1 MSVGNRWITNARVV
15 CLLAA
20 AFVLASC
27 GSGPVQEPNRFTTDA
42 PVELRRATDDPQ
54 EDRMLN
60 VSIGVFDVQQQ
71 NTGPAEVG
79 DWIFQEILDI
89 ESQYLPVVLRNTLV
103 ESNYWGAVRVLPR
116 SDPSA
121 DIQIE
126 GTIHDSNGVFLDI
139 NLVAVDSTGREWLNR
154 RYSYRNDGSLVQ
166 EDNQDPFQSVYNQF
180 ANDLSAMLAE
190 RSDDDLLNVRRVTQ
204 MRYAADLS
212 PETFADTMAE
222 DENGYTEVVRL
233 LADNDP
239 MLQRVARMRLRH
251 HIFIDTIDEYY
262 LALQQDVQNTY
273 DLWRVYSR
281 EQITEIE
288 GEQRTQSNGGN
299 RGFLAISNNWYRYQ
313 ANKMFEQEWNEL
325 AEGFTSEV
333 APSILELNRRVYG
346 LSGNVADQY
355 DQWRELLRQFYLLER
370 GE

>member
-1 MSVGNRWITNARVV
+1 MRAAMKAAMLRCVWLFVF
-15 CLLAA
+15 LL
-20 AFVLASC
+20 LASC
-27 GSGPVQEPNRFTTDA
+27 ASEPAQEQPLFRTDSPVQLNRAFQN
-42 PVELRRATDDPQ
+42 PQ

-60 VSIGVFDVQQQ
+60 ISIQVFDVQQQ

-79 DWIFQEILDI
+79 DWIFQEILEI

-103 ESNYWGAVRVLPR
+103 DSNYWGAVRVLPR

-126 GTIHDSNGVFLDI
+126 GTIHESNGTFLDI
-139 NLVAVDSTGREWLNR
+139 SLVAVDSTGREWLNR
-154 RYSYRNDGSLVQ
+154 RYSYRNDGSLTQ
-166 EDNQDPFQSVYNQF
+166 DNQDPFQTVYNQF
-180 ANDLSAMLAE
+180 ANELSAILAE
-190 RSDDDLLNVRRVTQ
+190 RTDDDLLNIRRVTQ

-212 PETFADTMAE
+212 PENFADTMAQ
-222 DENGYTEVVRL
+222 DENGYTEVIRL

-239 MLQRVARMRLRH
+239 MLERVARMRLRH

-262 LALQQDVQNTY
+262 QALQQDVQNTY

-281 EQITEIE
+281 EQMTEIE
-288 GEQRTQSNGGN
+288 GEQRTPSNAGN
-299 RGFLAISNNWYRYQ
+299 RGFMAISNNWYRYQ

>member
-1 MSVGNRWITNARVV
+1 MMNRVLWV
-15 CLLAA
+15 
-20 AFVLASC
+20 FVALVLSSC
-27 GSGPVQEPNRFTTDA
+27 ASGPETGAVNQTVTDA
-42 PVELRRATDDPQ
+42 PVRLDRAFQPP
-54 EDRMLN
+54 EDARMLN
-60 VSIGVFDVQQQ
+60 ISIQVFDVEQE

-103 ESNYWGAVRVLPR
+103 ESNHWGAIRVLPK

-126 GTIHDSNGVFLDI
+126 GTIYQSNGVVLEIGF
-139 NLVAVDSTGREWLNR
+139 VAVDSTGREWINK
-154 RYSYRNDGSLVQ
+154 RYRHRNMEILGRD
-166 EDNQDPFQSVYNQF
+166 DQDPFQSLYNAF
-180 ANDLSAMLAE
+180 ANDLSRILDE
-190 RSDDDLLNVRRVTQ
+190 RSDEDLLNLQRVTR

-212 PETFADTMAE
+212 PETFEDTMAL
-222 DENGYTEVVRL
+222 DENGHRQIVRL

-239 MLQRVARMRLRH
+239 MLERVARMRLRH
-251 HIFIDTIDEYY
+251 HIFIDTLDEYY
-262 LALQQDVQNTY
+262 RALQSDVQPTY
-273 DLWRVYSR
+273 DLWRVYAR
-281 EQITEIE
+281 EQVIEIE
-288 GEQRTQSNGGN
+288 NEQRTRSDAGT
-299 RGFLAISNNWYRYQ
+299 RGFVAISNNWYRYQ

-346 LSGNVADQY
+346 LTGNVEDQY
-355 DQWRELLRQFYLLER
+355 DQWRELLRQFYILER